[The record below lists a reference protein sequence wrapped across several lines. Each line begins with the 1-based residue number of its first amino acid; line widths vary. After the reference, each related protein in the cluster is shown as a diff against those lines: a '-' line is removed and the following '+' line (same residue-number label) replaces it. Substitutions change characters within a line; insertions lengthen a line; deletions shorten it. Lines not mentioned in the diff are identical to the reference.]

1 MFGAVEVLGGVL
13 VFRAVTA
20 AYVAAT
26 EAQSQV
32 NPRIS
37 RFQAFLT
44 ALSAGLNLVNL
55 FYMGAGGRHM
65 SPFLRVNDGQV
76 SLNVQLPTLPL
87 KSICKSTWSPR
98 QESISPQADSPG
110 MPWEVRTVRNAAV
123 LARCNG

>member
-1 MFGAVEVLGGVL
+1 MFAAVEMLGGVL

-44 ALSAGLNLVNL
+44 ALSARLNLVNFL
-55 FYMGAGGRHM
+55 YVGAGSRHM
-65 SPFLRVNDGQV
+65 SPFLRANDGHV
-76 SLNVQLPTLPL
+76 SLNV
-87 KSICKSTWSPR
+87 
-98 QESISPQADSPG
+98 
-110 MPWEVRTVRNAAV
+110 
-123 LARCNG
+123 

>member
-44 ALSAGLNLVNL
+44 ALSAGLDFVYF
-55 FYMGAGGRHM
+55 FYMGARGRHT
-65 SPFLRVNDGQV
+65 SLFLRANDGQV
-76 SLNVQLPTLPL
+76 SLNV
-87 KSICKSTWSPR
+87 
-98 QESISPQADSPG
+98 
-110 MPWEVRTVRNAAV
+110 
-123 LARCNG
+123 

>member
-1 MFGAVEVLGGVL
+1 MFGAVEMLGGGL

-26 EAQSQV
+26 EAQTQV

-44 ALSAGLNLVNL
+44 ALSTGLNLVNF

-65 SPFLRVNDGQV
+65 SPFLPANDGQV
-76 SLNVQLPTLPL
+76 SLNV
-87 KSICKSTWSPR
+87 
-98 QESISPQADSPG
+98 
-110 MPWEVRTVRNAAV
+110 
-123 LARCNG
+123 

>member
-1 MFGAVEVLGGVL
+1 MFAAVEVLGGVL
-13 VFRAVTA
+13 VFRAVAA

-65 SPFLRVNDGQV
+65 NPFLRANDGQV
-76 SLNVQLPTLPL
+76 SLNV
-87 KSICKSTWSPR
+87 
-98 QESISPQADSPG
+98 
-110 MPWEVRTVRNAAV
+110 
-123 LARCNG
+123 